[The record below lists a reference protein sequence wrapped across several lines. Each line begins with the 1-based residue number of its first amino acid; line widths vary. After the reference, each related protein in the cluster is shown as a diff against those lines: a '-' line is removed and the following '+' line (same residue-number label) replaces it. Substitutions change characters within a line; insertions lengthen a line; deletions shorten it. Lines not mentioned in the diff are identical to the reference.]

1 MYVQLILY
9 NLAKVIKY
17 LSRKNKTSKV
27 NPKSGKSDHKS
38 IDWYV
43 IALSNIDTYKKIVW
57 LFLIILLIA
66 HREQWRSQLKWLGH
80 FKCFERRR
88 REPSRGSWCI
98 PSPSPENILKIKTWK
113 CHFLQFFVFNSGL
126 QFELKRGKPWQ
137 IDHI

>member
-80 FKCFERRR
+80 VKCFERRR
-88 REPSRGSWCI
+88 RETSRGSWWD
-98 PSPSPENILKIKTWK
+98 P
-113 CHFLQFFVFNSGL
+113 
-126 QFELKRGKPWQ
+126 ELKRGKPWQ
-137 IDHI
+137 IDHILAKNRDWWRFDHQFDEASRKR